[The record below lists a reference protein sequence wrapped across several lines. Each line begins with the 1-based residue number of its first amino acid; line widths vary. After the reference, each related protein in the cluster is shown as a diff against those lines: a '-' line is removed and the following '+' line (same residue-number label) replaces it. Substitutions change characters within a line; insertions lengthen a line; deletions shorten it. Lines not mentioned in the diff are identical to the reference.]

1 MLDIKI
7 PVKEIA
13 GVIKQPTPITSYLKD
28 YIDMLGDGERELIGI
43 KTGEV
48 ALDRALLGLNGVMVL
63 GGKAGGGKTTLALHL
78 AKKVAENKTPVLF
91 YSLEMPRIAILTK
104 LLSSLSKVGYGDI
117 LLKGKT
123 AFKEGGVR
131 ELSEEDKQALR
142 DGLARLQIIADYITI
157 KTKDIQDGEI
167 TFDSLLAD
175 IDYLK
180 RKHKTEEVLVV
191 VDHLQLFTPS
201 RDTRDQIDKEQ
212 DLISKFKE
220 VNTNTKASILLIS
233 QQNKAMYNNVTTT
246 SIKGSVDII
255 YLADVVMFVKK
266 QEEEREEYAEVFNE
280 FANNDMELVID
291 KNRYNA
297 PTTLKYCFNASFS
310 LIEDFRKE

>member
-1 MLDIKI
+1 MSKQI
-7 PVKEIA
+7 PVKEIE
-13 GVIKQPTPITSYLKD
+13 GTIKQPKPISEYLGEYK
-28 YIDMLGDGERELIGI
+28 DMLGDGERDLIGI

-78 AKKVAENKTPVLF
+78 ARKVAENKTPVLF
-91 YSLEMPRIAILTK
+91 YSLEMPKIAIVTR
-104 LLSSLSKVGYGDI
+104 LLSSLAKVRYGDI

-123 AFKEGGVR
+123 AFKKGGKR
-131 ELSEEDKQALR
+131 ELEESEKEALQQ
-142 DGLARLQIIADYITI
+142 GFIKLQDIADYITI
-157 KTKDIQDGEI
+157 KTRDIQDGEI
-167 TFDSLLAD
+167 TFDTLLAD
-175 IDYLK
+175 INYLK
-180 RKHKTEEVLVV
+180 KKHKTEEVFVV

-220 VNTNTKASILLIS
+220 VSTNTKASILLIS
-233 QQNKAMYNNVTTT
+233 QQNKASYDNAKTT

-255 YLADVVMFVKK
+255 YLADVVMFVKR
-266 QEEEREEYAEVFNE
+266 EEEDIGELADHFSE
-280 FANNDMELVID
+280 FSKTSMELIID

-297 PTTLKYCFNASFS
+297 PKTLKCTADMQYS
-310 LIEDFRKE
+310 LIEFEE

>member
-1 MLDIKI
+1 MSKQI
-7 PVKEIA
+7 PVKEIE
-13 GVIKQPTPITSYLKD
+13 GTIKQPKPISEYLGE
-28 YIDMLGDGERELIGI
+28 YIDMLGDGERDLIGI

-78 AKKVAENKTPVLF
+78 ARKVAENKTPVLF
-91 YSLEMPRIAILTK
+91 YSLEMPKIAIVTR
-104 LLSSLSKVGYGDI
+104 LLSSLAKVRYGDI

-123 AFKEGGVR
+123 AFKKGGKR
-131 ELSEEDKQALR
+131 ELEESEKEALQQ
-142 DGLARLQIIADYITI
+142 GFIKLQDIADYITI
-157 KTKDIQDGEI
+157 KTRDIQDGEI
-167 TFDSLLAD
+167 TFDTLLAD
-175 IDYLK
+175 INYLK
-180 RKHKTEEVLVV
+180 KKHKTEEVFVV

-220 VNTNTKASILLIS
+220 VSTNTRASILLIS
-233 QQNKAMYNNVTTT
+233 QQNKASYDNAKTT

-255 YLADVVMFVKK
+255 YLADVVMFIK
-266 QEEEREEYAEVFNE
+266 REEGDFGEVTERFSE
-280 FANNDMELVID
+280 FDETSMELIID

-297 PTTLKYCFNASFS
+297 PKTLKCTADMQYS
-310 LIEDFRKE
+310 LIEFEE

>member
-1 MLDIKI
+1 MSKQI
-7 PVKEIA
+7 PVKEIE
-13 GVIKQPTPITSYLKD
+13 GTIKQPKPISEYLGEYK
-28 YIDMLGDGERELIGI
+28 DMLGDGERDLIGI

-78 AKKVAENKTPVLF
+78 ARKVAENKTPVLF
-91 YSLEMPRIAILTK
+91 YSLEMPKIAIVTR
-104 LLSSLSKVGYGDI
+104 LLSSLAKVRYGDI

-123 AFKEGGVR
+123 AFKKGGKR
-131 ELSEEDKQALR
+131 ELEESEKEALQQ
-142 DGLARLQIIADYITI
+142 GFIKLQDIADYITI
-157 KTKDIQDGEI
+157 KTRDIQDGEI
-167 TFDSLLAD
+167 TFDTLLAD
-175 IDYLK
+175 INYLK
-180 RKHKTEEVLVV
+180 KKHKTEEVFVV

-220 VNTNTKASILLIS
+220 VSTNTKASILLIS
-233 QQNKAMYNNVTTT
+233 QQNKASYDNAKTT

-255 YLADVVMFVKK
+255 YLADVVMFVKR
-266 QEEEREEYAEVFNE
+266 EEEDFGEVTERFSE
-280 FANNDMELVID
+280 FDKTSMELIID

-297 PTTLKYCFNASFS
+297 PKTLKCTVDMQYS
-310 LIEDFRKE
+310 LIEFEE

>member
-1 MLDIKI
+1 MSKQI
-7 PVKEIA
+7 PVKEIE
-13 GVIKQPTPITSYLKD
+13 GTIKQPKPISEYLGEYK
-28 YIDMLGDGERELIGI
+28 DMLGDGERDLIGI

-78 AKKVAENKTPVLF
+78 ARKVAENKTPVLF
-91 YSLEMPRIAILTK
+91 YSLEMPKIAIVTR
-104 LLSSLSKVGYGDI
+104 LLSSLAKVRYGDI

-123 AFKEGGVR
+123 AFKKGGKR
-131 ELSEEDKQALR
+131 ELEESEKEALQQ
-142 DGLARLQIIADYITI
+142 GFIKLQDIADYITI
-157 KTKDIQDGEI
+157 KTRDIQDGEI
-167 TFDSLLAD
+167 TFDTLLAD
-175 IDYLK
+175 INYLK
-180 RKHKTEEVLVV
+180 KKHKTEEVFVV

-220 VNTNTKASILLIS
+220 VSTNTKASILLIS
-233 QQNKAMYNNVTTT
+233 QQNKASYDNAKTT

-255 YLADVVMFVKK
+255 YLADVVMFVKR
-266 QEEEREEYAEVFNE
+266 EEEDIGELAEVFSE
-280 FANNDMELVID
+280 FSDTSMELIID

-297 PTTLKYCFNASFS
+297 PKTLKCTADMQYS
-310 LIEDFRKE
+310 LIEFEE

>member
-1 MLDIKI
+1 MEI
-7 PVKEIA
+7 PVKEIE
-13 GVIKQPTPITSYLKD
+13 GVIKQPTPISNYLGD
-28 YIDMLGDGERELIGI
+28 YIDMLGDGQRELIGI

-63 GGKAGGGKTTLALHL
+63 GGKAGSGKTTLALHL
-78 AKKVAENKTPVLF
+78 AKRVAENKTPVLF

-131 ELSEEDKQALR
+131 ELPDEDKQALQE
-142 DGLARLQIIADYITI
+142 GFVKLQDIADYITI
-157 KTKDIQDGEI
+157 KTRDIEDGEI
-167 TFDSLLAD
+167 TFDTLLAD
-175 IDYLK
+175 INYLK
-180 RKHKTEEVLVV
+180 NKHKTDEVLVV

-220 VNTNTKASILLIS
+220 VNTNTRASIVLIS
-233 QQNKAMYNNVTTT
+233 QQNKASYNNTNAT

-266 QEEEREEYAEVFNE
+266 QDEETGEYAEIFNE

-297 PTTLKYCFNASFS
+297 PTTLKYSFNATFS
-310 LIEDFRKE
+310 LIDDFRKE

>member
-1 MLDIKI
+1 MSKQI
-7 PVKEIA
+7 PVKEIE
-13 GVIKQPTPITSYLKD
+13 GTIKQPKPISEYLGEYK
-28 YIDMLGDGERELIGI
+28 DMLGDGERDLIGI

-78 AKKVAENKTPVLF
+78 ARKVAENKTPVLF
-91 YSLEMPRIAILTK
+91 YSLEMPKIAIVTR
-104 LLSSLSKVGYGDI
+104 LLSSLAKVRYGDI

-123 AFKEGGVR
+123 AFKKGGKR
-131 ELSEEDKQALR
+131 ELEESEKEALQQ
-142 DGLARLQIIADYITI
+142 GFIKLQDIADYITI
-157 KTKDIQDGEI
+157 KTRDIQDGEI
-167 TFDSLLAD
+167 TFDTLLAD
-175 IDYLK
+175 INYLK
-180 RKHKTEEVLVV
+180 KKHKTEEVFVV

-220 VNTNTKASILLIS
+220 VSTNTKASILLIS
-233 QQNKAMYNNVTTT
+233 QQNKASYDNAKTT

-255 YLADVVMFVKK
+255 YLADVVMFVKR
-266 QEEEREEYAEVFNE
+266 EEEDFGEVTERFSE
-280 FANNDMELVID
+280 FDKTSMELIID

-297 PTTLKYCFNASFS
+297 PKTLKCTADMQYS
-310 LIEDFRKE
+310 LIEFEE

>member
-1 MLDIKI
+1 MSKQI
-7 PVKEIA
+7 PVKEIE
-13 GVIKQPTPITSYLKD
+13 GTIKQPKPISEYLGEYK
-28 YIDMLGDGERELIGI
+28 DMLGDGERDLIGI

-78 AKKVAENKTPVLF
+78 ARKVAENKTPVLF
-91 YSLEMPRIAILTK
+91 YSLEMPKIAIVTR
-104 LLSSLSKVGYGDI
+104 LLSSLAKVRYGDI

-123 AFKEGGVR
+123 AFKKGGKR
-131 ELSEEDKQALR
+131 ELEESEKEALQQ
-142 DGLARLQIIADYITI
+142 GFIKLQDIADYITI
-157 KTKDIQDGEI
+157 KTRDIQDGEI
-167 TFDSLLAD
+167 TFDTLLAD
-175 IDYLK
+175 INYLK
-180 RKHKTEEVLVV
+180 KKHKTEEVFVV

-220 VNTNTKASILLIS
+220 VSTNTKASILLIS
-233 QQNKAMYNNVTTT
+233 QQNKASYDNAKTT

-255 YLADVVMFVKK
+255 YLADVVMFVKR
-266 QEEEREEYAEVFNE
+266 EEEDIGELAEHFSE
-280 FANNDMELVID
+280 FSKTSMELIID

-297 PTTLKYCFNASFS
+297 PKTLKCTADMQYS
-310 LIEDFRKE
+310 LIEFEE